1 MEKDGSSEER
11 DMDVTFNCPEC
22 GASLNLT
29 GPELGELA
37 VCEDCGTELE
47 VTNVEPPAL
56 SVAPQEDEDW
66 GE

>member
-1 MEKDGSSEER
+1 
-11 DMDVTFNCPEC
+11 MDVNFSCIQC
-22 GASLNLT
+22 GATTTLT
-29 GPELGELA
+29 NPELGELV

-47 VTNVEPPAL
+47 VTGLTPPTL